1 MPNKSKH
8 SDAASCVCVCVCGV
22 MQNQN
27 RTNMDI
33 KIELNG
39 DIEEA
44 EIVELYQANKWSSAE
59 KPEQLLPALRNSHT
73 LVTARLDGKLVGA
86 GNAIS
91 DGHLVVYY
99 PHMLVHPSS
108 HGSGIGRK
116 MMEAMQSVYGSF
128 HQQML
133 TADGEAIEFYKA
145 MGFERAGKTE
155 PMWVYAGM
163 EH

>member
-1 MPNKSKH
+1 MIC
-8 SDAASCVCVCVCGV
+8 DVGLR
-22 MQNQN
+22 NQIKMDI
-27 RTNMDI
+27 NMDI

-39 DIEEA
+39 EIEEA
-44 EIVELYQANKWSSAE
+44 ETVALYRANKWSSAE
-59 KPEQLLPALRNSHT
+59 KPELLLAALRHSHT
-73 LVTARLDGKLVGA
+73 LVTAREHGKLIGV

-99 PHMLVHPSS
+99 PHMLVHPSQ
-108 HGSGIGRK
+108 HGKGIGRK
-116 MMEAMQSVYGSF
+116 MMQAMQSIYSGF

-145 MGFERAGKTE
+145 LGFERAGKTE
-155 PMWVYAGM
+155 PMWVYAGT